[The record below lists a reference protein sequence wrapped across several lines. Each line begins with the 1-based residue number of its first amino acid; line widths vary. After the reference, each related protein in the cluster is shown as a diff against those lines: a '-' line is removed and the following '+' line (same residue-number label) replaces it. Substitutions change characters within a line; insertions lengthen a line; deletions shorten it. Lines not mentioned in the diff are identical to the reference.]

1 MTLSQLASPGVV
13 RERGV
18 DRVRSPEAGNLAVS
32 RVSIEMRSSCACV
45 RPRGAKASPPAP
57 PLGFTLVELLVVIAI
72 LGVLVGLLLPAIQAA
87 REAARMAQC
96 RNNLKQIAASL
107 HNFESSRGFFPGHG
121 GEREPRRVDFGA
133 ERMANAWM
141 PVTGNWM
148 LQSLKYMENGRV
160 ADVLIAAAQGTAHAD
175 DVSVAVKAVIPSLYC
190 PTRRSAIA
198 YPLVEE
204 ELAAFGPLGAR
215 TDYAMNGGRGQ
226 VDLNKENDPEGTY
239 VRLEEDG
246 MWRLGRT
253 TPARSVVDGLSN
265 TYLVAEKSMDTEQYE
280 TGEDR
285 GDRAP
290 VAGLNDHLGAA
301 NSYVR
306 FAVRSPEQDVAGN
319 CKTCHDFG
327 SAHFSGWNVSMADGS
342 VKAAGYSMD
351 LMVHRALA
359 SIDAEEV
366 AN

>member
-1 MTLSQLASPGVV
+1 LAKKRGSIWEEDPCAQAPRSV
-13 RERGV
+13 RAAFCQALTR
-18 DRVRSPEAGNLAVS
+18 
-32 RVSIEMRSSCACV
+32 
-45 RPRGAKASPPAP
+45 
-57 PLGFTLVELLVVIAI
+57 GFTLVELLVVIAI
-72 LGVLVGLLLPAIQAA
+72 LGVLVALLLPAIQAA

-96 RNNLKQIAASL
+96 RNNLKQIATSL
-107 HNFESSRGFFPGHG
+107 HNFESARQFFPGHG

-133 ERMANAWM
+133 ERRAAATGM

-148 LQSLKYMENGRV
+148 LQSLKYMEHGRI
-160 ADVLIAAAQGTAHAD
+160 AGVLIAAARGMANAE
-175 DVSVAVKAVIPSLYC
+175 DVSASVRAVIPSLYC
-190 PTRRSAIA
+190 PTRRAAVA

-226 VDLNKENDPEGTY
+226 IDLSQDNDPEGTY
-239 VRLEEDG
+239 VKLDNDG
-246 MWRLGRT
+246 MWRLGQH
-253 TPARSVVDGLSN
+253 TPVRSVVDGLSN
-265 TYLVAEKSMDTEQYE
+265 TYLVGEKSMDTEQYE

-290 VAGLNDHLGAA
+290 VAGLTDHVGAA

-306 FAVRSPEQDVAGN
+306 FAIRSPQQDIANN

-342 VKAAGYSMD
+342 VKSMGYSMD
-351 LMVHRALA
+351 VMVHRALA

-366 AN
+366 TE